1 MSIETTSLRRDQFSD
16 GAIEL
21 CDVFDF
27 GPMAHAFDLN
37 HLRPRY
43 HSAISVDTSAR
54 HDHVARAPYQQ
65 RGRFQAA
72 QEVRETRV
80 MHERLPSDARGL
92 GAGVLEGFET
102 LRRHLTAVELA
113 ELRRFDRIRDRGQQM
128 VAYRHREEIH
138 DLAVRRL
145 DTHRTDPHHVHKDVG
160 TAAGHP
166 TL

>member
-1 MSIETTSLRRDQFSD
+1 MSTESTALRRSTSLRRDEFLHRV
-16 GAIEL
+16 IEL
-21 CDVFDF
+21 RNAFDL
-27 GPMAHAFDLN
+27 GPMAHAFDLH

-43 HSAISVDTSAR
+43 SSAIRIDTSAR
-54 HDHVARAPYQQ
+54 DNHVARAPYQQ

-102 LRRHLTAVELA
+102 LRRHLTAVEFA

-128 VAYRHREEIH
+128 VAYRHR
-138 DLAVRRL
+138 
-145 DTHRTDPHHVHKDVG
+145 
-160 TAAGHP
+160 
-166 TL
+166 